1 MVTYT
6 TEVNKRYISG
16 RVISVVNLTPD
27 FSDSEKNSIKKEIEP
42 KLYEVFAKYMIE
54 HKLD

>member
-1 MVTYT
+1 MVTYI
-6 TEVNKRYISG
+6 TEVDKRYISG

-42 KLYEVFAKYMIE
+42 KLYEVFSKYMIE